1 MAGGGFSLRRLRF
14 KSAPAMPLRAA
25 GGLLLPAVGQAP
37 LGSSMGEML
46 GWCCSGPVVG
56 IPAGITAG
64 VSVMVL
70 EPSPEDWQLGDGAL
84 RELPSGLLGPG
95 TAVAAPGGCAA

>member
-1 MAGGGFSLRRLRF
+1 M
-14 KSAPAMPLRAA
+14 
-25 GGLLLPAVGQAP
+25 LPVVGQAP

-46 GWCCSGPVVG
+46 AWCCSGPVVG
-56 IPAGITAG
+56 IPAGIAAG
-64 VSVMVL
+64 VSVTVL
-70 EPSPEDWQLGDGAL
+70 KPSADDWQQGDGTL